1 MKRYYIV
8 EINDLWY
15 FGVSNTSVLKR
26 QYQLRR
32 NVYLLYYPLKSPKVE
47 PYSPYPS
54 CIYQYIANIRQC
66 RLRHR
71 GVYKY
76 VVFVCCWLH
85 RQGFYKLGVD
95 RQCAR
100 SARCGGNYKYI
111 HLQLSGAKWL
121 EFREKWNK
129 QAKLPV
135 LLASYLSA
143 EYLLTLVVHLH
154 ILWHDMVEWESSGVD
169 KAFLNQYFAIGI
181 VFNKLAK
188 SLVQQFHR

>member
-15 FGVSNTSVLKR
+15 FGISNTSVLKR
-26 QYQLRR
+26 QYQLRL
-32 NVYLLYYPLKSPKVE
+32 NIYLLNYPLKSPKVE
-47 PYSPYPS
+47 PNSPYPS
-54 CIYQYIANIRQC
+54 CLYQNIANIRQC

-121 EFREKWNK
+121 EFKKSGIRRGSTRP
-129 QAKLPV
+129 AGV
-135 LLASYLSA
+135 LSERGVFTYACCTPAYIVTRYGRVRIVWRWQSLS
-143 EYLLTLVVHLH
+143 
-154 ILWHDMVEWESSGVD
+154 
-169 KAFLNQYFAIGI
+169 
-181 VFNKLAK
+181 
-188 SLVQQFHR
+188 

>member
-15 FGVSNTSVLKR
+15 FGVSNTSVLER
-26 QYQLRR
+26 QYHLRR
-32 NVYLLYYPLKSPKVE
+32 NVYLLNYPFKSPKVE
-47 PYSPYPS
+47 PNSPYPS
-54 CIYQYIANIRQC
+54 CIYRNIANIRQC
-66 RLRHR
+66 WLRHR

-121 EFREKWNK
+121 DFREKWNK
-129 QAKLPV
+129 EMPYPSCWRLIWARSIYLC
-135 LLASYLSA
+135 LLYTCIYCDTIWSSENRLA
-143 EYLLTLVVHLH
+143 LT
-154 ILWHDMVEWESSGVD
+154 MP
-169 KAFLNQYFAIGI
+169 FLTSI
-181 VFNKLAK
+181 
-188 SLVQQFHR
+188 SR